1 MTPEL
6 FSELSP
12 DITQDSSFV
21 MTPELFS
28 QYFDFPLTP
37 DSMELFSDESTDDGP
52 KRLDRLSKANDTKGS
67 FAMTPELFSELLEIT
82 KESPFAVTPELF
94 SQYFDYT
101 FPLTPDRY

>member
-37 DSMELFSDESTDDGP
+37 DSMELFSDESIDDG
-52 KRLDRLSKANDTKGS
+52 L
-67 FAMTPELFSELLEIT
+67 
-82 KESPFAVTPELF
+82 
-94 SQYFDYT
+94 
-101 FPLTPDRY
+101 